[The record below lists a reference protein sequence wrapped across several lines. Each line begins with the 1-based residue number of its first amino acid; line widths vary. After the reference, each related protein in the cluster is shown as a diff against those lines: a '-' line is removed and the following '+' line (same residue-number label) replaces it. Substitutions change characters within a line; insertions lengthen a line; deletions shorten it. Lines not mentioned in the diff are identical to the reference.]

1 MTPANP
7 VTANTTGPAG
17 TLKRSAVRW
26 WLLAPTLIV
35 YVIVNQLDK
44 TNISVLIADPRF
56 LSDLHLTGQPSRIG
70 FLSSAFFYAYGA
82 SLVIWGFIVDRF
94 GPRMSA
100 VIGVI
105 GWGLTTAWCAVAGS
119 VNEMYIARFALGLAE
134 GCMWPVCN
142 SYVGRWFAVQ
152 EHGRIQAF
160 WVNGTQIGVAIG
172 FPLVT
177 ALLMA
182 GGWRMVFWVF
192 SLGSVLILLPM
203 LLLLAP
209 DEPSQSR
216 YVNAPERLFI
226 ESHRSSATKPGTI
239 PNSKLMPST

>member
-1 MTPANP
+1 M
-7 VTANTTGPAG
+7 
-17 TLKRSAVRW
+17 
-26 WLLAPTLIV
+26 
-35 YVIVNQLDK
+35 
-44 TNISVLIADPRF
+44 
-56 LSDLHLTGQPSRIG
+56 
-70 FLSSAFFYAYGA
+70 
-82 SLVIWGFIVDRF
+82 VDRF
-94 GPRMSA
+94 GPRRSA
-100 VIGVI
+100 VARLI

-142 SYVGRWFAVQ
+142 SYVGRWFAVR

-182 GGWRMVFWVF
+182 GGWRMAFWGF
-192 SLGSVLILLPM
+192 SLGSVLLLLPM
-203 LLLLAP
+203 LLLLSP

-216 YVNAPERLFI
+216 YVNGAERLFI
-226 ESHRSSATKPGTI
+226 ETNRSSARTPAAA
-239 PNSKLMPST
+239 PSFTPRLPDPPVGLVT